1 MKKRNQEWQKTEEW
15 WQENDGQSMP
25 KQVTERVVPPRRKQR
40 KTEKNQNE
48 KVPCAEE
55 AQPVKGEYSEQ

>member
-1 MKKRNQEWQKTEEW
+1 
-15 WQENDGQSMP
+15 MP
-25 KQVTERVVPPRRKQR
+25 KHVTERGVPPQRKQR